1 MPYSAR
7 LEITTR
13 GLSFGFFR
21 TLSRLWLHKL
31 SRRNQSPAE
40 AGLDHIA
47 PPHKYLHLPPPLI
60 MAELTEGSEMRSWP
74 AQLPRSGRPTPS
86 QRGGYQPNYP
96 NAQQLEWRA
105 NQNRRPLYVKANAT
119 QQQPSGPQHIGP
131 VLKLKEPWQ
140 TWTELTVRVYQ
151 LPPSVTTWDLFRCF
165 EKEGSIVFIELHEN
179 SRGVRQDSARIRFS
193 PPPNTDFW
201 SQEKITI
208 RVESLERSEHVV
220 KVLPEPKKRSF
231 EIQSPIRKMKY
242 YPEMTTL
249 SPRELSFGIMF
260 SETTMMKKRTEV
272 AVTRNLMKL
281 KIDLMRRRIVAVFD
295 VDYEGEKTT
304 NPGLKWIR
312 HMFQV
317 PFGQLR
323 VMHRVKLDN
332 DSWGLLLTLDSP
344 PQFYLKDTNIERTH
358 IKQSLTWSEFDSWFR
373 VTDIV
378 ADSGAVRR
386 AVVGLNKAAPM
397 IDIGRWT
404 TYLFVFDENSVSTN
418 EFLEVKSALQDF
430 NIEIVDLESFSTI
443 PNAPAKVWD
452 MIDAPNA
459 DQDKNEMHY
468 LMENSDRSTI
478 LPFEVR
484 YQLEVCISRNILE
497 VHNITPEFVKEL
509 ASLVAT
515 DMERATCIL
524 EYISEQGKRI
534 YDTMSIFKDPDAL
547 AHSPKSKIPAY
558 CAYTRKATVT
568 PTTMY
573 FSSPTVETSNRVIR
587 KYSADG
593 DRFLRVQFTD
603 ELFEG
608 RINACADKIRNDQL
622 YTRVYRTLKNGI
634 QIGDRHF
641 EFLAFGNSQF
651 RENGAYFFCPT
662 DELSCDHIRNW
673 MGKFHHINVVAKYAA
688 RLGLCFSTT
697 RAIRNSGMT
706 ILELQ
711 DVERNGYTFTDGVG
725 KISPFLMKMIAT
737 ELHLLHEPSVV
748 QFRMGGCKGILAI
761 SPDAKGQEI
770 HIRKSQTK
778 FTAEYM
784 GLEIIRTSNH
794 SVATLNRQ
802 TITILSALGVEDHVF
817 SRMLDEQLSNYMEA
831 MNDPDKALELLGRYV
846 DDNHMTMMIAGMV
859 LDGFM
864 RVKESFVLSLLHL
877 WRSWSI
883 KLLKE
888 KAKII
893 VEKGA
898 FVLGCTDETQTLRG
912 HSKTTK
918 AGKGSITAEDIDQ
931 LPQIYLQVTDKK
943 DPRHSVI
950 IEGLCLVGRN
960 PSLHPGDIRVVQ
972 AIDVPALHH
981 LRDVVVFSQLGDRD
995 VPGMCSGGDLDG
1007 DDFFVIWDQDLL
1019 PREWNAEPMDYTAPA
1034 PVKLDRA
1041 VEINDVMSFFVKYM
1055 KSDTLPTIAH
1065 AHLALSDQLDY
1076 SVRDPKCL
1084 ELAALHSKAV
1094 DFVKSGIPA
1103 EMPKYLRPRKWP
1115 HFMEKK
1121 HKPKEQIYV
1130 SEKILGQLY
1139 DKVESV
1145 DFAPHYESPF
1155 DKRILRSYPEDRA
1168 ILKAARQIKSQ
1179 YDTAMRRIM
1188 AQHDIET
1195 EFEVWTSFVLSKPR
1209 VGSDYKVQEEMGI
1222 ISSTLKARFK
1232 DICIEAA
1239 GGNDFKALGPFVAA
1253 MYQVTCE
1260 EVAIALHECRTMKT
1274 IGGRDVPKRKMEPK
1288 SMPLMSFPWIFQS
1301 VLGRIATG
1309 SEPTTLEDVGLSF
1322 VTRNEARTKK
1332 PRIAVS
1338 DEDDLED
1345 YIETAD
1351 GVTHRGELLDIFRN
1365 DAVDSDGDEVIMPF
1379 NFPAVERQVQDEPQA
1394 KDEPQVNH
1402 DLDKATNVDV
1412 VEVDTKHEADTLMVK
1427 TEPSEGIVP
1436 KAVVKKYRSTLTLG
1450 TQTHILKS
1458 EPTPDKEVDNKRCQD
1473 TVLSP
1478 SEPSDVVSP
1487 SVSVNKAAVAANSL
1501 IDVSDLKADPDQEA
1515 SFSPSLNDIPSCK
1528 PETMSSL
1535 GDLEGLEDISEIA
1548 ASVPLPTAT
1557 SNYDFSRSTTPIIPV
1572 NQGTPHISSP
1582 NTALSA
1588 VDALANFFGTN
1599 YQQDELLSI
1608 SETSE
1613 SSRRSSHCE
1622 DLAELGGHCHDL
1634 ADLGGGCSGH
1644 DDDNDDGDDTIIQD
1658 EAQTD
1663 FTDMLSGPLLV
1674 APNIE
1679 AAIPEC
1685 PPNWKRS
1692 PNDTEEV
1699 QLPQY
1704 DYWLPVA
1711 RSRISAVAE
1720 ELLVDISSATIQG
1733 GGDDAGD
1740 GATIKGDDSDG
1751 GDYYDGSDYGEEV
1764 TLDIE
1769 ESALEKLQRLAGG
1782 A

>member
-1 MPYSAR
+1 
-7 LEITTR
+7 
-13 GLSFGFFR
+13 
-21 TLSRLWLHKL
+21 
-31 SRRNQSPAE
+31 
-40 AGLDHIA
+40 
-47 PPHKYLHLPPPLI
+47 
-60 MAELTEGSEMRSWP
+60 MAEFTEGSEMQSWP
-74 AQLPRSGRPTPS
+74 APIPRAGRNPPR
-86 QRGGYQPNYP
+86 RGGYHQPNY
-96 NAQQLEWRA
+96 AGIQKSDWRA
-105 NQNRRPLYVKANAT
+105 NQNRRPQHPIPNAT
-119 QQQPSGPQHIGP
+119 QQQPVGPKLDGP
-131 VLKLKEPWQ
+131 ILKTKEPWQ
-140 TWTELTVRVYQ
+140 KWTELTVRVSQ
-151 LPPSVTTWDLFRCF
+151 LPPTVTTWDLFNHF
-165 EKEGSIVFIELHEN
+165 EREGSIAFIELHEN

-201 SQEKITI
+201 SRDPITI
-208 RVESLERSEHVV
+208 RVESPEMSEYTV
-220 KVLPEPKKRSF
+220 KVFPEGKKRSF
-231 EIQSPIRKMKY
+231 EIQSPIRKMKW
-242 YPEMTTL
+242 YPEVTAL
-249 SPRELSFGIMF
+249 YPRELNFGIMF
-260 SETTMMKKRTEV
+260 SETEMMKKRTEV
-272 AVTRNLMKL
+272 ARSRNQMKL
-281 KIDLMRRRIVAVFD
+281 KIDLMRRRIVAIFD
-295 VDYEGEKTT
+295 VDYENETAS
-304 NPGLKWIR
+304 NPGLKWIK

-332 DSWGLLLTLDSP
+332 EKWGLLLTLESP
-344 PQFYLKDTNIERTH
+344 PQFYLKDFNIQRTH
-358 IKQSLTWSEFDSWFR
+358 VKQSLVWSEFDSWFR
-373 VTDIV
+373 VTDVV
-378 ADSGAVRR
+378 ADSGAVRK
-386 AVVGLNKAAPM
+386 AVVSLNKAAPM

-404 TYLFVFDENSVSTN
+404 TYLFVFDENDESSKV
-418 EFLEVKSALQDF
+418 FPDVQSALQDF
-430 NIEIVDLESFSTI
+430 NIDVVDLDSFSTI
-443 PNAPAKVWD
+443 PNAPAKVWE

-459 DQDKNEMHY
+459 DEAEDEMHY
-468 LMENSDRSTI
+468 LMENSDKSTI

-509 ASLVAT
+509 ASLVDT
-515 DMERATCIL
+515 DKERATCIL

-534 YDTMSIFKDPDAL
+534 YDVMSIFKDPDAL
-547 AHSPKSKIPAY
+547 AHSPKSKIPTY

-568 PTTMY
+568 PTTIY

-587 KYSADG
+587 KFSAHG

-622 YTRVYRTLKNGI
+622 FTRVYRTLKNGI
-634 QIGDRHF
+634 RIGDRHF

-662 DELSCDHIRNW
+662 DGLSCVQIRDW

-697 RAIRNSGMT
+697 RAIRNTGMT
-706 ILELQ
+706 VLELQ
-711 DVERNGYTFTDGVG
+711 EVERNGYNFTDGVG

-784 GLEIIRTSNH
+784 GLEIIRTSSH

-817 SRMLDEQLSNYMEA
+817 NRMLDEQLSNYMDA

-846 DDNHMTMMIAGMV
+846 DDNHMTMMIASMV

-864 RVKESFVLSLLHL
+864 RTKEPFVLSLLHL

-912 HSKTTK
+912 HSKTTN
-918 AGKGSITAEDIDQ
+918 AGKGTITAEDIDK
-931 LPQIYLQVTDKK
+931 LPQIYLQVTDRK
-943 DPRHSVI
+943 DPRHNVI

-972 AIDVPALHH
+972 AVDVPALHH

-1019 PREWNAEPMDYTAPA
+1019 PREWNAEPMDYTAPP
-1034 PVKLDRA
+1034 PVKLDRP

-1065 AHLALSDQLDY
+1065 AHLALSDQLDF

-1130 SEKILGQLY
+1130 SKKILGQLY

-1145 DFAPHYESPF
+1145 DFIPHYESPF
-1155 DKRILRSYPEDRA
+1155 DKRILRAYPEDRA
-1168 ILKAARQIKSQ
+1168 ILKLARQIKSQ

-1232 DICIEAA
+1232 EICVEAA
-1239 GGNDFKALGPFVAA
+1239 GGSDFKALGPFATA

-1260 EVAIALHECRTMKT
+1260 ELAIALHECRTMKT

-1322 VTRNEARTKK
+1322 VTRNEARAKK
-1332 PRIAVS
+1332 PRLAIS
-1338 DEDDLED
+1338 DEDDHED

-1351 GVTHRGELLDIFRN
+1351 GVTHRGELLDLFRP
-1365 DAVDSDGDEVIMPF
+1365 DAVDSDSDEVIPPCNIPDAVSQVQGEPQLKYDLDETLSLPLTSMDLLA
-1379 NFPAVERQVQDEPQA
+1379 NFPEANNRQEELLNIPDAVSEVQDELQL
-1394 KDEPQVNH
+1394 KY
-1402 DLDKATNVDV
+1402 DLDET
-1412 VEVDTKHEADTLMVK
+1412 
-1427 TEPSEGIVP
+1427 PSL
-1436 KAVVKKYRSTLTLG
+1436 TLTSMDLLA
-1450 TQTHILKS
+1450 TFL
-1458 EPTPDKEVDNKRCQD
+1458 E
-1473 TVLSP
+1473 
-1478 SEPSDVVSP
+1478 
-1487 SVSVNKAAVAANSL
+1487 ANNQ
-1501 IDVSDLKADPDQEA
+1501 QE
-1515 SFSPSLNDIPSCK
+1515 
-1528 PETMSSL
+1528 
-1535 GDLEGLEDISEIA
+1535 
-1548 ASVPLPTAT
+1548 
-1557 SNYDFSRSTTPIIPV
+1557 
-1572 NQGTPHISSP
+1572 
-1582 NTALSA
+1582 
-1588 VDALANFFGTN
+1588 
-1599 YQQDELLSI
+1599 ELLSI
-1608 SETSE
+1608 PDTSRC
-1613 SSRRSSHCE
+1613 SRVNSHYE
-1622 DLAELGGHCHDL
+1622 DLADLGGHYHDL
-1634 ADLGGGCSGH
+1634 ADLGAECGITG
-1644 DDDNDDGDDTIIQD
+1644 T
-1658 EAQTD
+1658 EE
-1663 FTDMLSGPLLV
+1663 LLV
-1674 APNIE
+1674 DTSSAKIQE
-1679 AAIPEC
+1679 DLADLGGEC
-1685 PPNWKRS
+1685 GI
-1692 PNDTEEV
+1692 
-1699 QLPQY
+1699 
-1704 DYWLPVA
+1704 A
-1711 RSRISAVAE
+1711 GAE
-1720 ELLVDISSATIQG
+1720 ELLVDIVSAKIQEDLANLG
-1733 GGDDAGD
+1733 VHCHYMADLGAECGMTGAEELLVDIASAKIQEDSNDAD
-1740 GATIKGDDSDG
+1740 EFE
-1751 GDYYDGSDYGEEV
+1751 DGSDYGEVV

-1769 ESALEKLQRLAGG
+1769 ESALEQLLKLTC
-1782 A
+1782 

>member
-1 MPYSAR
+1 
-7 LEITTR
+7 
-13 GLSFGFFR
+13 
-21 TLSRLWLHKL
+21 
-31 SRRNQSPAE
+31 
-40 AGLDHIA
+40 
-47 PPHKYLHLPPPLI
+47 
-60 MAELTEGSEMRSWP
+60 MAEFTEGSEMRNWP
-74 AQLPRSGRPTPS
+74 PTIPRTGRNPT
-86 QRGGYQPNYP
+86 QRGGYQTNYDGI
-96 NAQQLEWRA
+96 QKLDWRA
-105 NQNRRPLYVKANAT
+105 NQNRRPQSQYQIPNAA
-119 QQQPSGPQHIGP
+119 QQQPTGPRLDGP
-131 VLKLKEPWQ
+131 VLKAKEPWQ
-140 TWTELTVRVYQ
+140 TWSELTVRVSQ
-151 LPPSVTTWDLFRCF
+151 LPPTVTTWDLFKCF
-165 EKEGSIVFIELHEN
+165 GREGSIAFIELHEN
-179 SRGVRQDSARIRFS
+179 SRSVRQGTARIRFS

-201 SQEKITI
+201 SRDPITI
-208 RVESLERSEHVV
+208 RVESPEMSEYTV
-220 KVLPEPKKRSF
+220 KVMPEGKRRSF

-249 SPRELSFGIMF
+249 YPRDLSFGIMF
-260 SETTMMKKRTEV
+260 SETTMMTKRTEV
-272 AVTRNLMKL
+272 ARARNEMKL

-295 VDYEGEKTT
+295 VNYEGEAAS
-304 NPGLKWIR
+304 NPGLKWIK

-317 PFGQLR
+317 PFGQLK

-332 DSWGLLLTLDSP
+332 ERWGLLLTLDSP
-344 PQFYLKDTNIERTH
+344 PQFYLKDMNIQRTH
-358 IKQSLTWSEFDSWFR
+358 VKESLIWSEFDSWFR
-373 VTDIV
+373 VTDVV
-378 ADSGAVRR
+378 ADSGAVKK
-386 AVVGLNKAAPM
+386 AVVSLNKAAPM

-404 TYLFVFDENSVSTN
+404 TYLFVFDESEEISKVFSDV
-418 EFLEVKSALQDF
+418 VKPALQDF
-430 NIEIVDLESFSTI
+430 NIDVVDLDTFSTI

-459 DQDKNEMHY
+459 DEAKDEMHY

-515 DMERATCIL
+515 NQERATCVL

-534 YDTMSIFKDPDAL
+534 YDVMSIFKDPDAL
-547 AHSPKSKIPAY
+547 AHSPKSKIPTY

-587 KYSADG
+587 KYSAYG

-622 YTRVYRTLKNGI
+622 FTRVYRTLKNGI
-634 QIGDRHF
+634 RIGDRHF

-662 DELSCDHIRNW
+662 DELSCNDIRNW

-697 RAIRNSGMT
+697 RAIRNTGMT
-706 ILELQ
+706 VLELQ
-711 DVERNGYTFTDGVG
+711 DVERNGYNFTDGVG
-725 KISPFLMKMIAT
+725 KVSPFLMKMIAT
-737 ELHLLHEPSVV
+737 DLHILHEPSVA

-784 GLEIIRTSNH
+784 GLEIIRTSHH

-817 SRMLDEQLSNYMEA
+817 NKMLDEQLSNYMEA
-831 MNDPDKALELLGRYV
+831 MNDPDKTLELLGRYV

-864 RVKESFVLSLLHL
+864 RVKEPFVLSLLHL

-912 HSKTTK
+912 HNTNTK
-918 AGKGSITAEDIDQ
+918 AGKGKLTAEDIDK

-943 DPRHSVI
+943 DPRHNII

-1019 PREWNAEPMDYTAPA
+1019 PKEWNAEPMDYTAPS
-1034 PVKLDRA
+1034 PVKLDRP

-1065 AHLALSDQLDY
+1065 AHLALADELEL

-1103 EMPKYLRPRKWP
+1103 QMPKYLRPRKWP

-1130 SEKILGQLY
+1130 SGKILGQLY

-1145 DFAPHYESPF
+1145 DFIPQYKSPF
-1155 DKRILRSYPEDRA
+1155 DKRILRAYPEDRE
-1168 ILKAARQIKSQ
+1168 ILKTARQIKSQ

-1232 DICIEAA
+1232 EICTEAA
-1239 GGNDFKALGPFVAA
+1239 GGDDFKTLGPFAAA

-1260 EVAIALHECRTMKT
+1260 ELAIALYEYRTMKT
-1274 IGGRDVPKRKMEPK
+1274 IGGRDVSKRKMEPK

-1301 VLGRIATG
+1301 MLGRIATG

-1322 VTRNEARTKK
+1322 VTRNEARAKR
-1332 PRIAVS
+1332 PRLAIS
-1338 DEDDLED
+1338 DEDDHED

-1351 GVTHRGELLDIFRN
+1351 GVTHRGELLDLFRP
-1365 DAVDSDGDEVIMPF
+1365 DAIDSD
-1379 NFPAVERQVQDEPQA
+1379 
-1394 KDEPQVNH
+1394 
-1402 DLDKATNVDV
+1402 
-1412 VEVDTKHEADTLMVK
+1412 
-1427 TEPSEGIVP
+1427 
-1436 KAVVKKYRSTLTLG
+1436 
-1450 TQTHILKS
+1450 
-1458 EPTPDKEVDNKRCQD
+1458 DN
-1473 TVLSP
+1473 
-1478 SEPSDVVSP
+1478 
-1487 SVSVNKAAVAANSL
+1487 
-1501 IDVSDLKADPDQEA
+1501 
-1515 SFSPSLNDIPSCK
+1515 
-1528 PETMSSL
+1528 
-1535 GDLEGLEDISEIA
+1535 
-1548 ASVPLPTAT
+1548 
-1557 SNYDFSRSTTPIIPV
+1557 
-1572 NQGTPHISSP
+1572 
-1582 NTALSA
+1582 
-1588 VDALANFFGTN
+1588 
-1599 YQQDELLSI
+1599 QDELLSFEDSI
-1608 SETSE
+1608 AC
-1613 SSRRSSHCE
+1613 SRVSSHC
-1622 DLAELGGHCHDL
+1622 DDL
-1634 ADLGGGCSGH
+1634 ADLGGHCYDLVELGGEGGGS
-1644 DDDNDDGDDTIIQD
+1644 DEEGDDTIM
-1658 EAQTD
+1658 A
-1663 FTDMLSGPLLV
+1663 GG
-1674 APNIE
+1674 
-1679 AAIPEC
+1679 
-1685 PPNWKRS
+1685 
-1692 PNDTEEV
+1692 
-1699 QLPQY
+1699 
-1704 DYWLPVA
+1704 
-1711 RSRISAVAE
+1711 E
-1720 ELLVDISSATIQG
+1720 ELLVDITTVTIQGDSNNAAGGEDWSDYGGEIILRPDAVDSDDQQDGLLSSRVSSHHEDLADLGGYCYDLADLTHDERDDTITASAEQPLVDITSAMIQRDSNDAPGNKDDTIMAAPEELLVDIASTTTQGEGNGTTEDKYDTIISGMEELLVDITSATIQG
-1733 GGDDAGD
+1733 DTDDAAED
-1740 GATIKGDDSDG
+1740 EDE
-1751 GDYYDGSDYGEEV
+1751 SDYGEEV
-1764 TLDIE
+1764 TLEIE
-1769 ESALEKLQRLAGG
+1769 ESALEKLQKMSRRD
-1782 A
+1782 

>member
-1 MPYSAR
+1 MT
-7 LEITTR
+7 E
-13 GLSFGFFR
+13 F
-21 TLSRLWLHKL
+21 
-31 SRRNQSPAE
+31 
-40 AGLDHIA
+40 
-47 PPHKYLHLPPPLI
+47 
-60 MAELTEGSEMRSWP
+60 TEGSEMRNWP
-74 AQLPRSGRPTPS
+74 APIPRAGRNHP
-86 QRGGYQPNYP
+86 QRGGYQPNYSGI
-96 NAQQLEWRA
+96 QKSDWRS
-105 NQNRRPLYVKANAT
+105 NQNKRPQHPIPNAT
-119 QQQPSGPQHIGP
+119 QQQPAGPKLDGP
-131 VLKLKEPWQ
+131 ILKTKEPWQ
-140 TWTELTVRVYQ
+140 KWTELTVRVSQ
-151 LPPSVTTWDLFRCF
+151 LPPTVTTWDLFKRF
-165 EKEGSIVFIELHEN
+165 EREGSIAFIELHEN

-201 SQEKITI
+201 TRNPISIH
-208 RVESLERSEHVV
+208 VESPEMSEHTV
-220 KVLPEPKKRSF
+220 KVFPEGKKRSF
-231 EIQSPIRKMKY
+231 EIQSPIRKMKW
-242 YPEMTTL
+242 YPEVTTL
-249 SPRELSFGIMF
+249 YPQELNFGIMF
-260 SETTMMKKRTEV
+260 SETAMMTKRTEV
-272 AVTRNLMKL
+272 APGRNQMKL
-281 KIDLMRRRIVAVFD
+281 KIDLMRRRIVAIFD
-295 VDYEGEKTT
+295 VDYENETAS
-304 NPGLKWIR
+304 NSGLKSIK

-323 VMHRVKLDN
+323 VMHRVKLD
-332 DSWGLLLTLDSP
+332 DDRWGLLLTLDSP
-344 PQFYLKDTNIERTH
+344 PQFYLKDLNIQRTH
-358 IKQSLTWSEFDSWFR
+358 VKQSLVWSEFDSWFR
-373 VTDIV
+373 VTDVV
-378 ADSGAVRR
+378 ADSGAVRK
-386 AVVGLNKAAPM
+386 AVVSLNKAAPM

-404 TYLFVFDENSVSTN
+404 TYLFVFDENDESSKV
-418 EFLEVKSALQDF
+418 LPDVLSALQDF
-430 NIEIVDLESFSTI
+430 NIDVVDLESFSTI

-459 DQDKNEMHY
+459 DEAKDEMHY
-468 LMENSDRSTI
+468 LMENSDKSTI

-497 VHNITPEFVKEL
+497 VHNITPEFVMEL
-509 ASLVAT
+509 ASLVDT
-515 DMERATCIL
+515 DKERATCIL

-534 YDTMSIFKDPDAL
+534 YDVMSIFKDPDAL
-547 AHSPKSKIPAY
+547 AHSPKSKIPTY

-568 PTTMY
+568 PTTIY

-587 KYSADG
+587 KYSAHG

-634 QIGDRHF
+634 RIGDRHF

-662 DELSCDHIRNW
+662 DELSCVEIRNW

-697 RAIRNSGMT
+697 RAIRNTGMT
-706 ILELQ
+706 VLELQ
-711 DVERNGYTFTDGVG
+711 DVERNGYNFTDGVG
-725 KISPFLMKMIAT
+725 KVSPFLMKMIAT

-802 TITILSALGVEDHVF
+802 TITILSALGVEDEVF
-817 SRMLDEQLSNYMEA
+817 NRMLDEQLSNYVDA

-846 DDNHMTMMIAGMV
+846 DDNHMTMMIGAMV

-864 RVKESFVLSLLHL
+864 RTKEPFVLSLLHL

-912 HSKTTK
+912 HSKTTNS
-918 AGKGSITAEDIDQ
+918 GKGTITAEDIDK
-931 LPQIYLQVTDKK
+931 LPQIFLQVTNRK
-943 DPRHSVI
+943 DPRHNVI

-972 AIDVPALHH
+972 AVDVPALHH

-1019 PREWNAEPMDYTAPA
+1019 PREWNAEPMDYTAPP
-1034 PVKLDRA
+1034 PVKLDRP

-1065 AHLALSDQLDY
+1065 AHLALSDQLDF

-1145 DFAPHYESPF
+1145 DFIPHYESPF
-1155 DKRILRSYPEDRA
+1155 DKRILRAYPEDRA
-1168 ILKAARQIKSQ
+1168 TLKTARQIKSQ

-1232 DICIEAA
+1232 DACVEAA
-1239 GGNDFKALGPFVAA
+1239 GGNDFKALGPFAAA

-1260 EVAIALHECRTMKT
+1260 ELAIALHECRTMKT

-1322 VTRNEARTKK
+1322 VTRNEARAKK
-1332 PRIAVS
+1332 PRLALS
-1338 DEDDLED
+1338 DEDDHED

-1351 GVTHRGELLDIFRN
+1351 GVTHRGELLDLFRP
-1365 DAVDSDGDEVIMPF
+1365 DAVDSDGDEVILPYNTPDAATQVQGEPQLRRDLDETPSLPLASVDLLASF
-1379 NFPAVERQVQDEPQA
+1379 IEENNHQEELPSIPDATGQIQEVQDEPQL
-1394 KDEPQVNH
+1394 KY
-1402 DLDKATNVDV
+1402 DLD
-1412 VEVDTKHEADTLMVK
+1412 E
-1427 TEPSEGIVP
+1427 
-1436 KAVVKKYRSTLTLG
+1436 
-1450 TQTHILKS
+1450 
-1458 EPTPDKEVDNKRCQD
+1458 
-1473 TVLSP
+1473 
-1478 SEPSDVVSP
+1478 
-1487 SVSVNKAAVAANSL
+1487 
-1501 IDVSDLKADPDQEA
+1501 
-1515 SFSPSLNDIPSCK
+1515 
-1528 PETMSSL
+1528 
-1535 GDLEGLEDISEIA
+1535 
-1548 ASVPLPTAT
+1548 
-1557 SNYDFSRSTTPIIPV
+1557 
-1572 NQGTPHISSP
+1572 SP
-1582 NTALSA
+1582 NPPPTS
-1588 VDALANFFGTN
+1588 VDLLANFFDAN
-1599 YQQDELLSI
+1599 NQQEELLSI
-1608 SETSE
+1608 PETSE
-1613 SSRRSSHCE
+1613 FSRVNSHYE
-1622 DLAELGGHCHDL
+1622 DLADLGGHCHDM
-1634 ADLGGGCSGH
+1634 ADLG
-1644 DDDNDDGDDTIIQD
+1644 
-1658 EAQTD
+1658 A
-1663 FTDMLSGPLLV
+1663 
-1674 APNIE
+1674 
-1679 AAIPEC
+1679 EC
-1685 PPNWKRS
+1685 GM
-1692 PNDTEEV
+1692 V
-1699 QLPQY
+1699 G
-1704 DYWLPVA
+1704 
-1711 RSRISAVAE
+1711 AE
-1720 ELLVDISSATIQG
+1720 ELLVDIASAKIQG
-1733 GGDDAGD
+1733 NSNDAD
-1740 GATIKGDDSDG
+1740 GFE
-1751 GDYYDGSDYGEEV
+1751 DGSDYGEEV
-1764 TLDIE
+1764 ILEIE
-1769 ESALEKLQRLAGG
+1769 ESALEKLQRMS
-1782 A
+1782 

>member
-1 MPYSAR
+1 
-7 LEITTR
+7 
-13 GLSFGFFR
+13 
-21 TLSRLWLHKL
+21 
-31 SRRNQSPAE
+31 
-40 AGLDHIA
+40 
-47 PPHKYLHLPPPLI
+47 
-60 MAELTEGSEMRSWP
+60 MAEFTEGSEMRNWP
-74 AQLPRSGRPTPS
+74 APLPRTGRNPP
-86 QRGGYQPNYP
+86 QRGGYQPNYSGIQKP
-96 NAQQLEWRA
+96 DWRA
-105 NQNRRPLYVKANAT
+105 NQNRRPQNPTMNAA
-119 QQQPSGPQHIGP
+119 QQQPAGPKLDGP
-131 VLKLKEPWQ
+131 ILKTKEPWQ
-140 TWTELTVRVYQ
+140 KWTELTVRVSQ
-151 LPPSVTTWDLFRCF
+151 LPATMTTWDLFKRF
-165 EKEGSIVFIELHEN
+165 EREGSIAFIELHEN

-201 SQEKITI
+201 TRDPITI
-208 RVESLERSEHVV
+208 RLESPEMSEHTVRV
-220 KVLPEPKKRSF
+220 SPEGKKRSF
-231 EIQSPIRKMKY
+231 EIQSPIRKMKW
-242 YPEMTTL
+242 YPEVTTL
-249 SPRELSFGIMF
+249 YPQELNFGVMF
-260 SETTMMKKRTEV
+260 SETAMMKKRTEV
-272 AVTRNLMKL
+272 PPARNQMKL

-295 VDYEGEKTT
+295 VDYGNETAS
-304 NPGLKWIR
+304 NPGLKSIK

-323 VMHRVKLDN
+323 VMHRVKLD
-332 DSWGLLLTLDSP
+332 DDRWGLLLTLDSP
-344 PQFYLKDTNIERTH
+344 PQFYLKDSNIQRTH
-358 IKQSLTWSEFDSWFR
+358 VKQSLVWSEFDSWFR
-373 VTDIV
+373 VTDVV
-378 ADSGAVRR
+378 ADSGAVKK
-386 AVVGLNKAAPM
+386 AVVSLNKAAPM

-404 TYLFVFDENSVSTN
+404 TYLFVFDQNDESSKV
-418 EFLEVKSALQDF
+418 FPDVQSALQDF
-430 NIEIVDLESFSTI
+430 NIDVVDLDSFSTI

-452 MIDAPNA
+452 MIDAPNTDEA
-459 DQDKNEMHY
+459 KDQMHY
-468 LMENSDRSTI
+468 LMENSDKSTI

-484 YQLEVCISRNILE
+484 YQLEVCISCNILE

-509 ASLVAT
+509 ASLVDT
-515 DMERATCIL
+515 DKERATCIL

-534 YDTMSIFKDPDAL
+534 YDVMSIFKNPDAL
-547 AHSPKSKIPAY
+547 AHSPKSKIPTY

-568 PTTMY
+568 PTTIY
-573 FSSPTVETSNRVIR
+573 FSSPTVEISNRVVR
-587 KYSADG
+587 KFSAHG

-622 YTRVYRTLKNGI
+622 FTRVYRTLKNGI
-634 QIGDRHF
+634 RIGDRHF

-662 DELSCDHIRNW
+662 DELSCVQIRDW

-697 RAIRNSGMT
+697 RAIRNTGMT
-706 ILELQ
+706 VLELQ
-711 DVERNGYTFTDGVG
+711 DVESNGYNFTDGVG

-817 SRMLDEQLSNYMEA
+817 NWMLDEQLSNYVDA

-846 DDNHMTMMIAGMV
+846 DENHMTMMIAAMV

-864 RVKESFVLSLLHL
+864 RTNEPFVLSLLHL

-912 HSKTTK
+912 HSKTTNS
-918 AGKGSITAEDIDQ
+918 GKGTITAEDIDK
-931 LPQIYLQVTDKK
+931 LPQIYLQVTDRK
-943 DPRHSVI
+943 DPRHNVI

-972 AIDVPALHH
+972 AVDVPALHH

-1019 PREWNAEPMDYTAPA
+1019 PREWNAEPMDYTAPP
-1034 PVKLDRA
+1034 PVKLDRP

-1065 AHLALSDQLDY
+1065 AHLALSDQLDF

-1145 DFAPHYESPF
+1145 DFIPHYESPF
-1155 DKRILRSYPEDRA
+1155 DKRILRAYPEDRA

-1232 DICIEAA
+1232 EICVEAA
-1239 GGNDFKALGPFVAA
+1239 GGNDFKALGPFAAA

-1260 EVAIALHECRTMKT
+1260 ELAIALHECRTMKT

-1322 VTRNEARTKK
+1322 ITRNEAKAKK
-1332 PRIAVS
+1332 PRLAMS
-1338 DEDDLED
+1338 DEDDHED

-1351 GVTHRGELLDIFRN
+1351 GVTHRGELLDLFRP
-1365 DAVDSDGDEVIMPF
+1365 DAVDSDGDEVILPY
-1379 NFPAVERQVQDEPQA
+1379 NIPDEASKVQDEPQL
-1394 KDEPQVNH
+1394 KH
-1402 DLDKATNVDV
+1402 DLDETPN
-1412 VEVDTKHEADTLMVK
+1412 L
-1427 TEPSEGIVP
+1427 P
-1436 KAVVKKYRSTLTLG
+1436 
-1450 TQTHILKS
+1450 QTS
-1458 EPTPDKEVDNKRCQD
+1458 M
-1473 TVLSP
+1473 
-1478 SEPSDVVSP
+1478 
-1487 SVSVNKAAVAANSL
+1487 
-1501 IDVSDLKADPDQEA
+1501 DL
-1515 SFSPSLNDIPSCK
+1515 
-1528 PETMSSL
+1528 
-1535 GDLEGLEDISEIA
+1535 
-1548 ASVPLPTAT
+1548 
-1557 SNYDFSRSTTPIIPV
+1557 
-1572 NQGTPHISSP
+1572 
-1582 NTALSA
+1582 
-1588 VDALANFFGTN
+1588 LANFLEAN
-1599 YQQDELLSI
+1599 HQQEELLSI
-1608 SETSE
+1608 PQTSE
-1613 SSRRSSHCE
+1613 FSRVNSHYE
-1622 DLAELGGHCHDL
+1622 DLADLGGHCHDL
-1634 ADLGGGCSGH
+1634 ADLG
-1644 DDDNDDGDDTIIQD
+1644 
-1658 EAQTD
+1658 A
-1663 FTDMLSGPLLV
+1663 
-1674 APNIE
+1674 
-1679 AAIPEC
+1679 EC
-1685 PPNWKRS
+1685 GV
-1692 PNDTEEV
+1692 TG
-1699 QLPQY
+1699 
-1704 DYWLPVA
+1704 
-1711 RSRISAVAE
+1711 AE
-1720 ELLVDISSATIQG
+1720 ELLADIASAKIQG
-1733 GGDDAGD
+1733 DTNDAD
-1740 GATIKGDDSDG
+1740 EFE
-1751 GDYYDGSDYGEEV
+1751 DGSDYGEEV
-1764 TLDIE
+1764 TLEIE
-1769 ESALEKLQRLAGG
+1769 ESALEKLQRMS
-1782 A
+1782 

>member
-1 MPYSAR
+1 
-7 LEITTR
+7 
-13 GLSFGFFR
+13 
-21 TLSRLWLHKL
+21 
-31 SRRNQSPAE
+31 
-40 AGLDHIA
+40 
-47 PPHKYLHLPPPLI
+47 
-60 MAELTEGSEMRSWP
+60 MAEFTEGSEMRNWP
-74 AQLPRSGRPTPS
+74 APLPRTGRNLP
-86 QRGGYQPNYP
+86 QRGGYQPNYSGIQKP
-96 NAQQLEWRA
+96 DWRS
-105 NQNRRPLYVKANAT
+105 NQNRRPQNPTMNAA
-119 QQQPSGPQHIGP
+119 QQQPARPKLDRPI
-131 VLKLKEPWQ
+131 LKTKEPWQ
-140 TWTELTVRVYQ
+140 KWTELTVRVSQ
-151 LPPSVTTWDLFRCF
+151 LPPTMTTWDLFKRF
-165 EKEGSIVFIELHEN
+165 EREGSIAFIELHEN
-179 SRGVRQDSARIRFS
+179 SRGIRQDSARIRFS

-201 SQEKITI
+201 TRDPITI
-208 RVESLERSEHVV
+208 RLESPEMSEHTV
-220 KVLPEPKKRSF
+220 KVSPEAKKRSF
-231 EIQSPIRKMKY
+231 EIQSPIRKMKW
-242 YPEMTTL
+242 YPEVTTL
-249 SPRELSFGIMF
+249 YPQELNFGIMF
-260 SETTMMKKRTEV
+260 SETAMMKKRTEV
-272 AVTRNLMKL
+272 TPARNQMKL

-295 VDYEGEKTT
+295 VDYGKETAS
-304 NPGLKWIR
+304 NPGLKLIK

-323 VMHRVKLDN
+323 VMHRVKLD
-332 DSWGLLLTLDSP
+332 DDRWGLLLTLDSP
-344 PQFYLKDTNIERTH
+344 PQFYLKDSNIQRTH
-358 IKQSLTWSEFDSWFR
+358 VKQSLVWSEFDSWFR
-373 VTDIV
+373 VTDVV
-378 ADSGAVRR
+378 ADSGAVKK
-386 AVVGLNKAAPM
+386 AVVSLNKAAPM

-404 TYLFVFDENSVSTN
+404 TYLFVFDENDESSKV
-418 EFLEVKSALQDF
+418 FPDVQSALQDF
-430 NIEIVDLESFSTI
+430 NIDVVDLDDSFSTF

-452 MIDAPNA
+452 MIDAPNTDEA
-459 DQDKNEMHY
+459 KDQMHY
-468 LMENSDRSTI
+468 LMENSDKSTI

-497 VHNITPEFVKEL
+497 VHNITPEFVKAL
-509 ASLVAT
+509 ASLVDT
-515 DMERATCIL
+515 DKERATCIL

-534 YDTMSIFKDPDAL
+534 YDVMSIFKNPDAL
-547 AHSPKSKIPAY
+547 AHSPKSKIPTY

-568 PTTMY
+568 PTTIY

-587 KYSADG
+587 KFSAHG

-622 YTRVYRTLKNGI
+622 FTRVYRTLKNGI
-634 QIGDRHF
+634 RIGDRHF

-662 DELSCDHIRNW
+662 DELSCVQIRDW
-673 MGKFHHINVVAKYAA
+673 MGKFHHINAVAKYAA

-697 RAIRNSGMT
+697 RAIRNTGMT
-706 ILELQ
+706 VLELQ
-711 DVERNGYTFTDGVG
+711 DVESNGYNFTDGVG

-817 SRMLDEQLSNYMEA
+817 NRMLDEQLSNYVDA

-846 DDNHMTMMIAGMV
+846 DDNHMTMMIAAMV

-864 RVKESFVLSLLHL
+864 RTNEPFVLSLLHL

-912 HSKTTK
+912 HSKTTN
-918 AGKGSITAEDIDQ
+918 AGKGTITAEDIDK
-931 LPQIYLQVTDKK
+931 LPQIYLQVTDRK
-943 DPRHSVI
+943 DPRHNVI

-972 AIDVPALHH
+972 AVDVPALHH

-1019 PREWNAEPMDYTAPA
+1019 PREWNAEPMDYTAPP
-1034 PVKLDRA
+1034 PVKLDRP

-1065 AHLALSDQLDY
+1065 AHLALSDQLDF

-1145 DFAPHYESPF
+1145 DFIPHYESPF
-1155 DKRILRSYPEDRA
+1155 DKRILRAYPEDRA
-1168 ILKAARQIKSQ
+1168 TLKSARQIKSQ

-1232 DICIEAA
+1232 EICVEAA
-1239 GGNDFKALGPFVAA
+1239 GGNDFKSLGPFAAA

-1260 EVAIALHECRTMKT
+1260 ELAIALHECRTMKT

-1322 VTRNEARTKK
+1322 ITRNEAKAKK
-1332 PRIAVS
+1332 PRLAMS
-1338 DEDDLED
+1338 DEDDHED

-1351 GVTHRGELLDIFRN
+1351 GVTHRGELLDLFRP
-1365 DAVDSDGDEVIMPF
+1365 DAVDSDGDEVILPY
-1379 NFPAVERQVQDEPQA
+1379 NIPNEASKVQDEPQM
-1394 KDEPQVNH
+1394 KY
-1402 DLDKATNVDV
+1402 DLDET
-1412 VEVDTKHEADTLMVK
+1412 
-1427 TEPSEGIVP
+1427 
-1436 KAVVKKYRSTLTLG
+1436 
-1450 TQTHILKS
+1450 
-1458 EPTPDKEVDNKRCQD
+1458 
-1473 TVLSP
+1473 
-1478 SEPSDVVSP
+1478 
-1487 SVSVNKAAVAANSL
+1487 
-1501 IDVSDLKADPDQEA
+1501 
-1515 SFSPSLNDIPSCK
+1515 PSLPLAS
-1528 PETMSSL
+1528 M
-1535 GDLEGLEDISEIA
+1535 DL
-1548 ASVPLPTAT
+1548 
-1557 SNYDFSRSTTPIIPV
+1557 
-1572 NQGTPHISSP
+1572 
-1582 NTALSA
+1582 
-1588 VDALANFFGTN
+1588 LANFLEAN
-1599 YQQDELLSI
+1599 HQQEELLSI
-1608 SETSE
+1608 PQTSE
-1613 SSRRSSHCE
+1613 CNRVNSHYE
-1622 DLAELGGHCHDL
+1622 DLADLGGHCHDL
-1634 ADLGGGCSGH
+1634 ADL
-1644 DDDNDDGDDTIIQD
+1644 D
-1658 EAQTD
+1658 A
-1663 FTDMLSGPLLV
+1663 
-1674 APNIE
+1674 
-1679 AAIPEC
+1679 EC
-1685 PPNWKRS
+1685 GM
-1692 PNDTEEV
+1692 TG
-1699 QLPQY
+1699 
-1704 DYWLPVA
+1704 
-1711 RSRISAVAE
+1711 AE
-1720 ELLVDISSATIQG
+1720 ELLVDIAGSESHADLADLGGHCHDVADLGAECGVTGVEELLADIASAKIQG
-1733 GGDDAGD
+1733 DTNNADEFE
-1740 GATIKGDDSDG
+1740 
-1751 GDYYDGSDYGEEV
+1751 DGSEYGEEV
-1764 TLDIE
+1764 TLEIE
-1769 ESALEKLQRLAGG
+1769 ESAMEKLQRMS
-1782 A
+1782 